1 MNSVFLERQQQKL
14 DELIKR
20 IPASQRSIYNDRIR
34 QLQSSIT
41 RKEAQIRHPE
51 QIRKIKKT
59 LQSEDKALNKH
70 INSRG
75 AHLYTN
81 INKFAKPNI
90 DSVSRKVL
98 VTKQYLLA
106 PVPYSRELVKPIQR
120 PISKPTV

>member
-1 MNSVFLERQQQKL
+1 MTAFLQQQQQKL

-20 IPASQRSIYNDRIR
+20 IPASQRSIYNQRIR

-81 INKFAKPNI
+81 INKFAKPNTTQ
-90 DSVSRKVL
+90 SRKGL

-120 PISKPTV
+120 PISRLTV